1 MFSLLDHIGLRG
13 GGVLGARDA
22 LGVVTYPN
30 HQLLFDPVQFESGNL
45 LQIAQMLAQQTGIQ
59 VCMLILNA
67 YMYSL
72 QLHSPCLTLIFGPH
86 PQTNE
91 KGTM

>member
-59 VCMLILNA
+59 FCMLILNA
-67 YMYSL
+67 YSL
-72 QLHSPCLTLIFGPH
+72 QLQSPCLTLIFGPH

-91 KGTM
+91 KVTM